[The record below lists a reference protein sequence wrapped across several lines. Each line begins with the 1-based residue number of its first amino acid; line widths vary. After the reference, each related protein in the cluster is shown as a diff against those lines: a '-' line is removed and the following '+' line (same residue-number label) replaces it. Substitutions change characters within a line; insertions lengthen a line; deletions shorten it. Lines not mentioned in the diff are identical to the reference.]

1 MLSGK
6 LLLCT
11 VSEPSLNG
19 GSASMYASSALLGLF
34 TGTDCSDE
42 LNYIDKTHMD
52 YRQSDSLPNKCF
64 QTGTIKF
71 TRCLC

>member
-1 MLSGK
+1 
-6 LLLCT
+6 
-11 VSEPSLNG
+11 
-19 GSASMYASSALLGLF
+19 MYASSALLGLF